1 MIDDTTSGAELS
13 SADNAPTTHIETSAT
28 EFMSSPEPGIPSRP
42 ERTQLPSSEP
52 KREKL
57 VKNVRDALAALP
69 FYFRS
74 TTAIEGLEA
83 GDLFSLNTV
92 LGGTI
97 EVQTVTTLNRIREVW
112 DPDDEWS
119 EYGFERSSQ
128 TFPDVR
134 LVSRSAD
141 KPSPVLGIEL
151 KGWYLLSKEGE
162 PSFRYT
168 ASRKACSEFD
178 LLVVVP
184 WRLSNVLAG
193 VPVVYEPF
201 VEQAMYAADLRNYY
215 WENLRGASGDTGI
228 TSPAGATPY
237 PSPKVRTAD
246 KANSDGGSNFGRV
259 ARVPDLMDSYC
270 DEMLKTPVAGIRAK
284 HWVSFFK
291 TYSDNANTDQVDAAI
306 QRALARVSNKLDD
319 ARSDEIG
326 AVLHRLQELISGNP
340 PAAASPPD

>member
-1 MIDDTTSGAELS
+1 MSEHVSSGAQQPGAEEVLPSTLQHAVESALS
-13 SADNAPTTHIETSAT
+13 T
-28 EFMSSPEPGIPSRP
+28 EPGAPPRP
-42 ERTQLPSSEP
+42 ERTPLPDSQAQ
-52 KREKL
+52 RAKL

-69 FYFRS
+69 FYFTS
-74 TTAIEGLEA
+74 TTSIEGLEA
-83 GDLFSLNTV
+83 GDLFSLNSV

-97 EVQTVTTLNRIREVW
+97 EVQTVATLNRIREVW
-112 DPDDEWS
+112 DPDDEWP

-168 ASRKACSEFD
+168 ASRHACSEFD

-215 WENLRGASGDTGI
+215 WEHLRGASGDTGVS
-228 TSPAGATPY
+228 SPVGVTPY
-237 PSPKVRTAD
+237 PAPKMKNSD
-246 KANSDGGSNFGRV
+246 KANSDSGSNFGRV
-259 ARVPDLMDSYC
+259 ARVPNLMDSYC
-270 DEMLKTPVAGIRAK
+270 EEMLTTPVAGIRAK

-291 TYSDNANTDQVDAAI
+291 TYSDNANSDQVDAAI
-306 QRALARVSNKLDD
+306 ERSLKRTGIKLDD
-319 ARSDEIG
+319 ARSSEIG
-326 AVLHRLQELISGNP
+326 AALHRLQELIGGG
-340 PAAASPPD
+340 PAHPNDLPI